1 MLAHIYF
8 RRNGETNYLDLGIQE
23 MNDLPPKGGYARLR
37 VDGDETQV
45 RVVSR
50 REFLSRKRRPP
61 RPPTL
66 FVEAT

>member
-8 RRNGETNYLDLGIQE
+8 RRSGETNYLDLGIRE
-23 MNDLPPKGGYARLR
+23 MNDLPPEGGHARLR

-50 REFLSRKRRPP
+50 REFLPRKKRPP